1 MPPEQKSEKYQP
13 EEEEKIPDAV
23 LAHMQI
29 DDDEPEDTVTKIKNH
44 FAATES
50 SIIEKELSELNHQ
63 HLTFYEDLAGAYSD
77 APDKSMNE
85 DRTEEAHNDRVAE
98 EVHD

>member
-1 MPPEQKSEKYQP
+1 MPPEQTSEKYQP

-29 DDDEPEDTVTKIKNH
+29 DDEPEDTVTKIKNH

-98 EVHD
+98 EVQD